1 MRIEMTRA
9 MLLQSSRSV
18 GQDRSG
24 PKYQWA
30 SALRLPRRLRH
41 DVNDWVFLQ
50 GFFGRENSFMEM
62 TRKMMHVC
70 ENYGNWF
77 IYIRTTFNPVVFVE
91 SQRGN

>member
-24 PKYQWA
+24 PIYQWGPA
-30 SALRLPRRLRH
+30 VRSSRQFRH
-41 DVNDWVFLQ
+41 DVNEWVFLH
-50 GFFGRENSFMEM
+50 GFSQQENSFMEM

-91 SQRGN
+91 YLRGT